1 MMSVYGKEGRYTAKQ
16 SMMKRNCRKKHK
28 NYCPQQA
35 CKLSVLPDDIVMN
48 CLAFVS
54 RLDHGSLYLVSKL
67 HLSLMLSPELY
78 QARFLMGCT
87 EHCIY
92 LCLSIPSDPFARW
105 FAFYP
110 KAAVNHPSRLVPIR
124 PHLYQPPEAS
134 SVVAHGW
141 GIYVIGGM
149 IGRKRSSRVFFLDCR
164 SHTWTNLPSM
174 EFARAS
180 AAAGVPPPPDD
191 LNSSSSL
198 MHEIAVIEEEKTK
211 KIFGL
216 NEKGDGLVYI
226 PSQGIWKTGNSD
238 TNELR
243 KGWHVVDN
251 VIYSCVTG
259 GWILWC
265 EASDLESAGGTK
277 WRQVMGLEDLRGTL
291 CASKVVSYGWSLP
304 SLDLDGIFPGHKLS
318 NSGPNMLLFWDCPAN
333 KKWEIWC
340 AEISLQRRKET
351 GEIWG
356 TVEWSEAVTTIEY
369 PLHRPRH
376 FIEVLEESECSLLDL
391 ATVLEIKKKL
401 CEANL
406 TVKLNIAATVCERE
420 PDSLLERLI
429 SCNIKFPP
437 ACAIV
442 GGILAQG
449 LQEVIKAV
457 SGKGDPVKN
466 FFYYDAQDGKGVMGD
481 ISNSFFYLLTIE
493 F

>member
-1 MMSVYGKEGRYTAKQ
+1 MMSVYGKAKQ
-16 SMMKRNCRKKHK
+16 STMKRNCRKKQK

-35 CKLSVLPDDIVMN
+35 STLSVLPDDIVMS

-67 HLSLMLSPELY
+67 HRSLMLSPELY
-78 QARFLMGCT
+78 QARSLMGRT

-92 LCLSIPSDPFARW
+92 LCLRNASDPFARW

-180 AAAGVPPPPDD
+180 AAAGVVDGKIYVFGGCKKPNWVVEVFDPKTQTWDALSNKPPPPDD

-265 EASDLESAGGTK
+265 EASDLESAGGMK
-277 WRQVMGLEDLRGTL
+277 WRQVMGLEDLRSTL

-356 TVEWSEAVTTIEY
+356 TVEWSEAVTTIDY

-376 FIEVLEESECSLLDL
+376 CKILYSLSF
-391 ATVLEIKKKL
+391 
-401 CEANL
+401 NL
-406 TVKLNIAATVCERE
+406 
-420 PDSLLERLI
+420 
-429 SCNIKFPP
+429 
-437 ACAIV
+437 
-442 GGILAQG
+442 
-449 LQEVIKAV
+449 
-457 SGKGDPVKN
+457 
-466 FFYYDAQDGKGVMGD
+466 
-481 ISNSFFYLLTIE
+481 
-493 F
+493 